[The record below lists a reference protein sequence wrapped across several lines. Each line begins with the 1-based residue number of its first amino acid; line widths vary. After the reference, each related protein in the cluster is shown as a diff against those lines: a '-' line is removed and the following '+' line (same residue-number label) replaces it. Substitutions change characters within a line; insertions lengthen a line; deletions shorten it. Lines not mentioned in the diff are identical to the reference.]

1 MVFLKDFTL
10 PSEKIENELLFCK
23 LNIDS
28 SVYPLNLFPSK
39 RLSEIEFA
47 PITCFYGG
55 NGSGK
60 TTLLNIIATSIDAS
74 RKALENN
81 NSLFKQYIENCR
93 HTLVNEY
100 DLIEK
105 KYISS
110 DDIFDYLL
118 DMRAINNKIYRT
130 KELLKEEYDNA
141 KYNTHVDNPLDEYEE
156 LKRSVDAKRM
166 TKSKYIRT
174 RLKNNSIILESN
186 GETALDY
193 WEREIRENSIYI
205 LDEPENSLSAENQVK
220 LAQFIEESARFYNCQ
235 FIISTHSPFILSL
248 KDACVYDLDDVPAR
262 KKKWTDLKNMR
273 VYYDFF
279 QENGKD
285 FEGND

>member
-118 DMRAINNKIYRT
+118 DMRAINNKVYRT

>member
-10 PSEKIENELLFCK
+10 PSEKIENELHFCK

-130 KELLKEEYDNA
+130 KELLKEEYNNA

-248 KDACVYDLDDVPAR
+248 KDAYVYDLDDVPAR

>member
-1 MVFLKDFTL
+1 MIFLKDFTL
-10 PSEKIENELLFCK
+10 PSEDVEKGIILGRLR
-23 LNIDS
+23 IDS
-28 SVYPLNLFPSK
+28 SLYPLNIFPQK
-39 RLSEIEFA
+39 ELNKIEFA
-47 PITCFYGG
+47 PITCIYGG

-60 TTLLNIIATSIDAS
+60 TTLLNIIATKIEAS

-81 NSLFKQYIENCR
+81 NSLFKEYINNCFFN
-93 HTLVNEY
+93 VANEY

-118 DMRAINNKIYRT
+118 DMRAINNKVYRT

-141 KYNTHVDNPLDEYEE
+141 KYNTHIDNPLDEYEE

-174 RLKNNSIILESN
+174 RLKNNSIIMESN

-193 WEREIRENSIYI
+193 WEREVRENSIYI

-248 KDACVYDLDDVPAR
+248 KDAYIYDLDDVPAR
-262 KKKWTDLKNMR
+262 RKEWTELKNMK
-273 VYYDFF
+273 VYYEFF
-279 QENGKD
+279 QENSKY

>member
-10 PSEKIENELLFCK
+10 PSEKIENELHFCK

-93 HTLVNEY
+93 RTLVNEY

-118 DMRAINNKIYRT
+118 DMRAINNRIYRT

-141 KYNTHVDNPLDEYEE
+141 KYNTHVDNPLDEYEK

-193 WEREIRENSIYI
+193 WEREI
-205 LDEPENSLSAENQVK
+205 
-220 LAQFIEESARFYNCQ
+220 
-235 FIISTHSPFILSL
+235 
-248 KDACVYDLDDVPAR
+248 
-262 KKKWTDLKNMR
+262 
-273 VYYDFF
+273 
-279 QENGKD
+279 
-285 FEGND
+285 

>member
-248 KDACVYDLDDVPAR
+248 KDAYVYDLDDVPAR

>member
-23 LNIDS
+23 LNVDS
-28 SVYPLNLFPSK
+28 SVYPLNLFPAK

-74 RKALENN
+74 RKNLENN

-118 DMRAINNKIYRT
+118 DMRAINNKVYRT

-248 KDACVYDLDDVPAR
+248 KDAYVYDLDDVPAR

>member
-141 KYNTHVDNPLDEYEE
+141 KYKTHVDNPLDEYEE

-248 KDACVYDLDDVPAR
+248 KDAYVYDLDDVPAR